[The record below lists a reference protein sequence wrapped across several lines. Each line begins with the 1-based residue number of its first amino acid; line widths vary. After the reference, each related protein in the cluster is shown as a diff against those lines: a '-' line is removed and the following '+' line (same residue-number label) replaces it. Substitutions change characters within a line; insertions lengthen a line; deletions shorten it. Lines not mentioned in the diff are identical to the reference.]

1 MLKIRSNLWV
11 TVPKCTPCAMSGSPL
26 LCSQPQGRGGAG
38 RELSLCVDTSA
49 ILVAPLAKSLILS
62 QHTGELSNHPRTK
75 PFLTE
80 IFFPR
85 AMLSLLFSGLCLSA
99 YLTNTTSPLVGIRG
113 CVAHSSPW
121 LWETSGPKHLKTDTG
136 SFFFSPPLTQWKPCV
151 GDGQCSKM

>member
-1 MLKIRSNLWV
+1 M
-11 TVPKCTPCAMSGSPL
+11 GHSPQMHP
-26 LCSQPQGRGGAG
+26 LCNVR
-38 RELSLCVDTSA
+38 L
-49 ILVAPLAKSLILS
+49 PLALLPATGQGGSRQRTLS
-62 QHTGELSNHPRTK
+62 VRRRLCYPHGTTGQVTDPEPAHWRTIQS
-75 PFLTE
+75 PQNQTLPYRN
-80 IFFPR
+80 FFPR

-151 GDGQCSKM
+151 GDGQCSKL